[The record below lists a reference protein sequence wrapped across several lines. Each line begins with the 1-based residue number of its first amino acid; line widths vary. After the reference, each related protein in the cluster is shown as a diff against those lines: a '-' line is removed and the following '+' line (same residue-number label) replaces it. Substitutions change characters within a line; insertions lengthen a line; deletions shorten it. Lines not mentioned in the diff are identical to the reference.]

1 MNEVDRLLK
10 ELSNLPGFR
19 WDKSEVIGSYLV
31 DRGYVWQ
38 LNVGR
43 LASSQLLDKLK
54 MSLFVLTPEAA
65 SKMLQLPSDITQV
78 KENLPEDLSLR
89 QVILSHLIALEAA
102 QNEEVQMF
110 RQDILGNQMLQW
122 EDVQWW
128 MLIQALQDGQPATFW
143 LNRIPLTYAEIEDA
157 KEDLKAEQ
165 TISITLPN
173 WQIAR
178 KAQLLY
184 LQFGLPGSQQVHE
197 VAISSGGTLEP
208 LWDLSKMLA
217 DFYSWT
223 EAQATVFV
231 LTGLSPLIPTTIAKV
246 RRSSTRSLSRI
257 NLDIDPTI
265 SSGEVENLY
274 LRVRSELIGLRRRDM
289 GEKSLHLALFA
300 SLRPREE
307 KWSQAMQEWNK
318 VFPQWSYKGVTNFGT
333 EAIAAQRRLLTPDDP
348 RSVGHLKRGRGE
360 ASEGSGGAS

>member
-1 MNEVDRLLK
+1 MDNVDRLLK

-19 WDKSEVIGSYLV
+19 WDKSDVIGSYLV

-43 LASSQLLDKLK
+43 LTPSQLLDKLK
-54 MSLFVLTPEAA
+54 MSLFVPTSEAA
-65 SKMLQLPSDITQV
+65 SKMLALPSDITQV
-78 KENLPEDLSLR
+78 EENLPEDLVLR

-102 QNEEVQMF
+102 QNEEVQTF
-110 RQDILGNQMLQW
+110 RQDILENQLLQW
-122 EDVQWW
+122 GDVQRWI
-128 MLIQALQDGQPATFW
+128 LIQALQDGQQSAPW
-143 LNRIPLTYAEIEDA
+143 LSIQLTYDQIAYV
-157 KEDLKAEQ
+157 KEDIKAEQ

-178 KAQLLY
+178 KAQLRY
-184 LQFGLPGSQQVHE
+184 LQFGLPDSQLVHE

-231 LTGLSPLIPTTIAKV
+231 LTGLSPLIPTMTAKI
-246 RRSSTRSLSRI
+246 RRSSTRSLLRI
-257 NLDIDPTI
+257 NLDIDPTV

-274 LRVRSELIGLRRRDM
+274 LRMRSELIGLRRRDM

-300 SLRPREE
+300 ALRPREE
-307 KWSQAMQEWNK
+307 KWSQTMQEWNK

-333 EAIAAQRRLLTPDDP
+333 EAIAAQRRVLTPDD
-348 RSVGHLKRGRGE
+348 RKSVGHLKRGRGE
-360 ASEGSGGAS
+360 ASESSGGAS